1 MDAKCVNGDSRRIV
15 PAKFPGTNSVVGA
28 LINMKTTFPTR
39 LAAAIGTVL
48 TCLFVPLSGL
58 GATANVQV
66 VSYQFIPATTN
77 IAVNDQVTWTWPL
90 FSGFHDATSDDG
102 IWASPTQIG
111 PASYSYTFTAAGT
124 YPYTCSIHYFTG
136 TINVIGPNQ
145 SPSVSITNPADGT
158 VFSEPAYVTIQA
170 SATDD
175 GTVTNVQFL
184 VGTTVLADQA
194 VAPFSAVAGSL
205 AAGSYALSAV
215 ASDNFGLMTTNS
227 VNITVVTPLP
237 LALVAPRPLAPARF
251 QFNYPANVG
260 LSYVVQQS
268 TNLGAP
274 DWVGLLT
281 NQATA
286 NPMTFVDSN
295 AVANPGFYRVIRLPN
310 P

>member
-1 MDAKCVNGDSRRIV
+1 MKITFQTLRAAVLGITLGGLV
-15 PAKFPGTNSVVGA
+15 APGS
-28 LINMKTTFPTR
+28 
-39 LAAAIGTVL
+39 
-48 TCLFVPLSGL
+48 SS
-58 GATANVQV
+58 GATANVTV
-66 VSYQFIPATTN
+66 NNAVPVNGGFVPATTN
-77 IAVNDQVTWTWPL
+77 INIGDTVVWTWP
-90 FSGFHDATSDDG
+90 FNSNFHNTTSDDG
-102 IWASPTQIG
+102 LWESPTLNG
-111 PASYSYTFTAAGT
+111 PATYSYTFTSAGSF
-124 YPYTCSIHYFTG
+124 PYTCSIHYFTG

-145 SPSVSITNPADGT
+145 PPSVTLTNPADGT
-158 VFSEPAYVTIQA
+158 VFSEPANVTLQA

-205 AAGSYALSAV
+205 PAGSYTLSAL
-215 ASDNFGLMTTNS
+215 ASDNFGLMTTNA

-251 QFNYPANVG
+251 QFSYSANVG